1 MKKLVLHTRQRKL
14 LSILNEQKGLITGVE
29 LGNKI
34 EVSDRTI
41 RSDISQLNKILNGIN
56 ISIEAIR
63 GKGYILKVKDSTVLH
78 KLIYAENSFLTQ
90 EDRVRYLVIRLI
102 RAEEHIKIDELEDEI
117 FVSRSTLEKDIRIVE
132 EKYSK
137 KRPYLK
143 LLRKGNTIFFENN
156 ENSKR
161 IVLNELF
168 SREWD
173 YNSEEGMNFR
183 DSIFDSKVF
192 DIISE
197 NVKEILKKYEIKL
210 NDEGLVYYVFAI
222 AIAYLRIKDGH
233 NLTKEVEEK
242 NNDQS
247 ITKVINELLDQLEA
261 KLNISFN
268 NMERNYFMFLL
279 LQKRIFNIGYINRKN
294 ILAYVDIDYIHIVEH
309 LIKGIKKEYLLDF
322 TSDDELYIG
331 LALHICKLK
340 GKLKYEY
347 EEKSHIIEILKNK
360 YPLAFEMSLIFRKH
374 FNNRFHMEIEE
385 NELSYVA
392 AQLGAAARRFVSGK
406 LMGEISIAIISHYNY
421 STFQLLKSKLEAIYG
436 KTIKIIGPFSVYEKE
451 KIIKSNVRLILSTV
465 KLKDLYRNRKNI
477 IVVSPFLEDRDIN
490 LMNYYI
496 DKIKR
501 DFVHPKLPMKI
512 TEYFHADLFF
522 YGLNMN
528 SRDEVI
534 TFLSKKLLKTGYVGR
549 EFANSVFEREK
560 ISSTAFES
568 GIAFPHP
575 LNNYCCYK
583 TIISVVILNKPILW
597 DGQKVKCIF
606 LLSIKE
612 NDKKYLIRFFDLVA
626 EHLSSKFNIEKIME
640 ANTFDKFAEIIR

>member
-1 MKKLVLHTRQRKL
+1 MEKIVLHTRQRKL

-41 RSDISQLNKILNGIN
+41 RSDISELNKILNEIN
-56 ISIEAIR
+56 VSIEAIR

-78 KLIYAENSFLTQ
+78 KLIYAENSLLTQ

-102 RAEEHIKIDELEDEI
+102 RAEEHTKIDELEDEM

-143 LLRKGNTIFFENN
+143 LLHKGNSIFFEDN
-156 ENSKR
+156 EKSKR
-161 IVLNELF
+161 AVLNELF

-197 NVKEILKKYEIKL
+197 NVKEILGKYEIKL
-210 NDEGLVYYVFAI
+210 NDEGLVYFVFAI
-222 AIAYLRIKDGH
+222 AIAYLRIKAGH
-233 NLTKEVEEK
+233 NLTEEVEEI
-242 NNDQS
+242 NDDHS
-247 ITKVINELLDQLEA
+247 ITKAIDELMDKLEA

-268 NMERNYFMFLL
+268 NLERNHFIFLL
-279 LQKRIFNIGYINRKN
+279 LQKRIFNMEHITRKN
-294 ILAYVDIDYIHIVEH
+294 ILEYVDGEYIKIVEQ
-309 LIKGIKKEYLLDF
+309 LINDIKKEYLLDF
-322 TSDDELYIG
+322 TNDDELYIG

-340 GKLKYEY
+340 NKLKYEY
-347 EEKSHIIEILKNK
+347 EGKSPTIEILKNK
-360 YPLAFEMSLIFRKH
+360 YPLAFEMALIFRKH
-374 FNNRFHMEIEE
+374 FKNKFYIDIEE
-385 NELSYVA
+385 NELSYIA
-392 AQLGAAARRFVSGK
+392 AYLGSAARRFVSNK
-406 LMGEISIAIISHYNY
+406 LSGEISIAILSHLNY
-421 STFQLLKSKLEAIYG
+421 STFELLKSKLEAIYG

-451 KIIKSNVRLILSTV
+451 KIIKSNARLILSTV
-465 KLKDLYRNRKNI
+465 KLQDLYVNSKDV
-477 IVVSPFLEDRDIN
+477 IVISPFLEDRDTIIIN
-490 LMNYYI
+490 DYI

-501 DFVHPKLPMKI
+501 DFVHPKLPEKI
-512 TEYFHADLFF
+512 IEYFNEDLFF

-528 SRDEVI
+528 SKDEVL
-534 TFLSKKLLKTGYVGR
+534 TFLSNELLKNEYVGI
-549 EFANSVFEREK
+549 EFAKSVYEREK

-568 GIAFPHP
+568 GIAMPRP
-575 LNNYCCYK
+575 LSNCSCYK
-583 TIISVVILNKPILW
+583 TIISVVILKKPILW

-612 NDKKYLIRFFDLVA
+612 NDKKYLIRFFDLVV
-626 EHLSSKFNIEKIME
+626 ESLSNKFNIEKIME